1 MRKRAWMYHIPFWVF
16 LHVRDGEPIQ
26 LFEEFNNAVHKCA
39 LMYYD
44 FDRAK
49 LASIGSLD
57 CIVLSV
63 VLSDVEIIKLFL
75 CQGGRKQ
82 FIQKNL
88 ATLIDCAIDC
98 NSSPETKLLLLD
110 YQNENGLYRERKF
123 QL

>member
-1 MRKRAWMYHIPFWVF
+1 MYYIPFAVF
-16 LHVRDGEPIQ
+16 LHVIEGESIH
-26 LFEEFNNAVHKCA
+26 LFEEFNKAVHNRA

-49 LASIGSLD
+49 LASIGSLN

>member
-1 MRKRAWMYHIPFWVF
+1 MYYIPFAVF
-16 LHVRDGEPIQ
+16 LHVIEGESIH
-26 LFEEFNNAVHKCA
+26 LFEEFNKAVHNRA

-49 LASIGSLD
+49 LASIGSLN

-63 VLSDVEIIKLFL
+63 VLSDVEIIELFL

-98 NSSPETKLLLLD
+98 DSSPEVKLLLMD
-110 YQNENGLYRERKF
+110 YKYRNGLYREHKF
-123 QL
+123 EL